1 MKQVLPKFRSPE
13 IPNLCPI
20 GEEGNKNGC
29 CPRIISILVGFA
41 GRGGDEDVL
50 KKSTNKKINR
60 TIT

>member
-20 GEEGNKNGC
+20 GVEGNKNGC

-41 GRGGDEDVL
+41 GREGDEDVL
-50 KKSTNKKINR
+50 KKSANKN
-60 TIT
+60 